1 MGAYYHGTF
10 GPAKNEGIHCNLALQ
25 SKETRAKTLRKHCDW
40 HWGRGHVRIRHS
52 QYSTSQLSL
61 PQEHVSFT
69 TIFLNLLGIY
79 NSCHDSGVRYV
90 HWLLSQPILTH
101 RAAYFLVDEPRRD
114 TQWMNNQPNL
124 VQWQKGLLDGVNGF
138 DVELARLNTDGLLLV
153 AMNVPSQ
160 QNSLNIFLQN
170 VPAGDDYFLTF
181 MNSTHGTLLATSS
194 RFSVL
199 SAGSNPTRAGSSP
212 NNAVPTV
219 TISGTPDPTK
229 LFATTFPALPDNG
242 ALGGRNGAIPGWVEL
257 VIMVLLTLASMI
269 AGSAWTMS

>member
-1 MGAYYHGTF
+1 MSLLRLFFSIFSAY
-10 GPAKNEGIHCNLALQ
+10 IILA
-25 SKETRAKTLRKHCDW
+25 TTL
-40 HWGRGHVRIRHS
+40 
-52 QYSTSQLSL
+52 TS
-61 PQEHVSFT
+61 
-69 TIFLNLLGIY
+69 
-79 NSCHDSGVRYV
+79 
-90 HWLLSQPILTH
+90 
-101 RAAYFLVDEPRRD
+101 AYFLVDEPRRD